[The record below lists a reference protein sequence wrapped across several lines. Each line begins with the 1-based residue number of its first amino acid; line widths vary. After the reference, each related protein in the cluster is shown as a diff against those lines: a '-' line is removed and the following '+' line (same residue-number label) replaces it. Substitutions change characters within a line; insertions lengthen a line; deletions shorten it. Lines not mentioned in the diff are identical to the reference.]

1 MANINDYKLV
11 AIKSSKYFNF
21 LAQELEINNDDYNQ
35 KTKERFG
42 FYLYMLENVTGNQE
56 VLDLV
61 DLITDTDFNKTVFDD
76 NFEDYGID
84 AVDIDEEDNIIRLF
98 NFKYREKFKPNQAQS
113 ENETIL
119 STKFI
124 NALINENTSNIKG
137 KLKDCANRIIDNLV
151 NSNDIWK
158 LQLFVISNEPKELS
172 PSNVQLQ
179 QLEEIYGMEVVP
191 IGLNQISKLM
201 SIRPDPI
208 NCELVVDKDAIMS
221 FSESSISSS
230 KSYVLR
236 LSLSELVRI
245 TCADKTL
252 RHKYNIE
259 DLSPIAYKEID
270 FGALF
275 DNVRG
280 LVLNSNYNSNIHKTL
295 KEEPTKFFL
304 YNNGVT
310 ITANDVEAET
320 INAAKKVKLSIKN
333 FQVLNGG
340 QTLRTIHAY
349 NQEDPSYINTN
360 LSSSEILVRVFKTPV
375 ASTLTNKIA
384 EYTNSQNSISPIDLK
399 SLSSEQIQL
408 EQYLDENN
416 IIYSRKTG
424 DTGLR
429 DKPYDHKI
437 SMERFGQ
444 ILFTLQGN
452 PHKATNQKKHI
463 FGKFYDQIFGPVN
476 LDISKSPDQIKQYF
490 NIKKA
495 YDNHPQNYKV
505 SDQKIFF
512 IMYVLSKRQFEIG
525 TLISE
530 FENELQ
536 SFVPA
541 PGREL
546 SESRKLLSLKFKEH
560 LDEKFNLNAHNNG

>member
-11 AIKSSKYFNF
+11 AIKSAKYFQF
-21 LAQELEINNDDYNQ
+21 LSQELELDEEKFSQ
-35 KTKERFG
+35 KSKERFG
-42 FYLYMLENVTGNQE
+42 FYLYMLENITGNQE

-61 DLITDTDFNKTVFDD
+61 DLITDTDFNKTI
-76 NFEDYGID
+76 FEEKYEDHGID
-84 AVDIDEEDNIIRLF
+84 AIHIDDEEKVIRLF
-98 NFKYREKFKPNQAQS
+98 NYKYREKFKPDQLQS

-124 NALINENTSNIKG
+124 NALINENTSNIEG
-137 KLKDCANRIIDNLV
+137 KLKEYAEQIIDKLI

-158 LQLFVISNEPKELS
+158 LQLFVISNEAKALS
-172 PSNVQLQ
+172 QSNAQLT
-179 QLEEIYGMEVVP
+179 QLEDLYGMEVVP
-191 IGLNQISKLM
+191 IGLDQISKLM

-245 TCADKTL
+245 TCADKNL
-252 RHKYNIE
+252 RNQYNIE
-259 DLSPIAYKEID
+259 DLSPIATKDID

-280 LVLNSNYNSNIHKTL
+280 LVINSNYNSNIHKTL
-295 KEEPTKFFL
+295 REEPTKFFL
-304 YNNGVT
+304 YNNGIT

-320 INAAKKVKLSIKN
+320 INAGKKVKLTINN

-349 NQEDPSYINTN
+349 NKEDPSFINTN
-360 LSSSEILVRVFKTPV
+360 LSNSEVLVRVFKTSIES
-375 ASTLTNKIA
+375 ALTNKIA
-384 EYTNSQNSISPIDLK
+384 EYTNSQNSISLIDLK
-399 SLSSEQIQL
+399 SLSTEQIQL
-408 EQYLDENN
+408 EQYLDEND

-424 DTGLR
+424 DTGLGE
-429 DKPYDHKI
+429 KPYIHKI

-452 PHKATNQKKHI
+452 PHKVTNQKKHL
-463 FGKFYDQIFGPVN
+463 FGKYYEQIFGTEN
-476 LDISKSPDQIKQYF
+476 LDISKSPEQVKLYYSA
-490 NIKKA
+490 KRS
-495 YDNHPQNYKV
+495 YDNHSENYKV

-512 IMYVLSKRQFEIG
+512 IMYILSRKDLEINQLITDFE
-525 TLISE
+525 SE
-530 FENELQ
+530 LS
-536 SFVPA
+536 SFVPE
-541 PGREL
+541 PGKEL
-546 SESRKLLSLKFKEH
+546 SQARKLLSLKFKEH
-560 LDEKFNLNAHNNG
+560 LDSKFELE